1 LGSSKALL
9 AKRQGLTRSHK
20 VNRDEDLCFAS
31 TNNSSDVKQDI
42 RYAFR
47 MLRKQPGFGTI
58 AILTL
63 ALGIGANTAIFSIV
77 NAVLLRP
84 LPYRDADRI
93 MVLNESSGPGQ
104 DYSVALPDYFDWR
117 NDNTVFE
124 HLAATHKES
133 RNLSGIPGR
142 DPERVSCA
150 SVTRN
155 FFNVVG
161 VSPETGRI
169 FSEDEDKVGAPPVVV
184 ISDRL
189 WQRAFNRDPGLLG
202 RSITLHDQNFT
213 VIGVMPPQIT
223 SPQDTDAWFS
233 IMRRSNNPAWMDR
246 SHHPMIFVWGKLKPG
261 VTVDRARVEMKMIA
275 ARLERTYPETNG
287 KVYAVVTPLLE
298 NLVGKYR
305 TNLGLLLGAVGLVLL
320 IACANLANLFA
331 ARGAA
336 RAREFAIHAAVG
348 ATRGQIVKKLLIE
361 SFVIA
366 LLGGALGFFL
376 AIWVRDGLIALSPGN
391 VSRFHQIS
399 FDLPV
404 LGFTFL
410 VASLT
415 TMLFGLWPAWHTSQ
429 ADIQLAL
436 KAGSAGSGDP
446 PSAKR
451 ARDWLVVSEIALTLT
466 LLVAAGLVL
475 KSFSHLQSLLL
486 GYEPRALF
494 TARFELPWQKYNDRD
509 KINTFAKALLDK
521 VRSLPGVQNAA
532 VSSNGPLMGGWQTG
546 FWREENQR
554 PQPSDMLNSD
564 LEVVGGDYFSTLKV
578 PLLRGR
584 AFNERDTKDS
594 PRVIIIDQAM
604 AEQYFPGENPIGKRL
619 GVDPGNDNE
628 SYVMSEIVGVVARMR
643 FHAVDEMAPLPVIY
657 CSLGQAQRTSLTL
670 FVRSTMASTALER
683 AVRDAVTSIDSSLP
697 VFDARPMT
705 DRVRETWGA
714 QRLLSF
720 LFSVFAGLALV
731 LATIGLYGLLA
742 YTTLKRVPEI
752 GIRLALG
759 ARPAQIRALI
769 LSHGIQLLLIGSAIG
784 LVAAFGLSRALQSVL
799 FEVKG
804 IDPRIY
810 LGVGLI
816 LFGATLLAAWIP
828 ARRAS
833 RVDPIVAL
841 HTE

>member
-1 LGSSKALL
+1 
-9 AKRQGLTRSHK
+9 
-20 VNRDEDLCFAS
+20 
-31 TNNSSDVKQDI
+31 
-42 RYAFR
+42 
-47 MLRKQPGFGTI
+47 MLREQPGFSAI

-77 NAVLLRP
+77 NAVLLQP
-84 LPYRDADRI
+84 LGYPNADRI

-104 DYSVALPDYFDWR
+104 DYSVALPDYFDWQ

-133 RNLSGIPGR
+133 RKMSGIPGR
-142 DPERVSCA
+142 DPERISCA

-155 FFNVVG
+155 FFNIVG
-161 VSPETGRI
+161 LPPEIGRT
-169 FSEDEDKVGAPPVVV
+169 FSEDEDKVGARPLAV

-189 WQRAFNRDPGLLG
+189 WRRVFNGDPSVLG

-213 VIGVMPPQIT
+213 VIGVMPPQAT
-223 SPQDTDAWFS
+223 SPQDSDVWLS
-233 IMRRSNNPAWMDR
+233 MMRRSNNPVWMQR
-246 SHHPMIFVWGKLKPG
+246 FIHPMIYVWGKLKPG
-261 VTVDRARVEMKMIA
+261 VTLEQARTEMKGIA
-275 ARLERTYPETNG
+275 ARLEQTYPETN
-287 KVYAVVTPLLE
+287 KQVYAVVTPLLE
-298 NLVGKYR
+298 NLIGKYR
-305 TNLGLLLGAVGLVLL
+305 TNLGLLLAAEGLVLL

-336 RAREFAIHAAVG
+336 RSREFAIHAAVG

-366 LLGGALGFFL
+366 LIGGALGFL
-376 AIWVRDGLIALSPGN
+376 MAVWVRGGLIALSPGD
-391 VSRFHQIS
+391 VSRFQQIS

-410 VASLT
+410 IASLT
-415 TMLFGLWPAWHTSQ
+415 TVLFGLWPAWQ
-429 ADIQLAL
+429 ASHANVQLAL

-446 PSAKR
+446 RSAKR
-451 ARDWLVVSEIALTLT
+451 ARDWLVITEIALTLT

-475 KSFSHLQSLLL
+475 KSFSRLQSLSL
-486 GYEPRALF
+486 GYEPRGLF

-509 KINTFAKALLDK
+509 KINTFTRALLDK
-521 VRSLPGVQNAA
+521 VRVQPGVQNAA

-546 FWREENQR
+546 FWREENPR

-578 PLLRGR
+578 PLLQGR
-584 AFNERDTKDS
+584 TFNERDTKDS

-619 GVDPGNDNE
+619 GVAPGNDNE
-628 SYVMSEIVGVVARMR
+628 DFVMSEIVGVVARMR
-643 FHAVDEMAPLPVIY
+643 FHAFDEMAPLPVIY

-670 FVRSTMASTALER
+670 FVRSTMGSATLER
-683 AVRDAVTSIDSSLP
+683 LIRDAVTSIDSSLP
-697 VFDARPMT
+697 VFDARPMS
-705 DRVRETWGA
+705 DRVRATWGV

-720 LFSVFAGLALV
+720 LFSVFAGLALM

-742 YTTLKRVPEI
+742 YTTLKRIPEI

-769 LSHGIQLLLIGSAIG
+769 LSHGMQLLFIGSMIG
-784 LVAAFGLSRALQSVL
+784 LIAAFVLSRALQSVL
-799 FEVKG
+799 FEVRG

-816 LFGATLLAAWIP
+816 LFGAAFLAAWIP

-841 HTE
+841 RTEQ

>member
-1 LGSSKALL
+1 
-9 AKRQGLTRSHK
+9 
-20 VNRDEDLCFAS
+20 
-31 TNNSSDVKQDI
+31 VKQDI

-47 MLRKQPGFGTI
+47 MLRKQPGFSAI

-84 LPYRDADRI
+84 LPYPDANRI

-142 DPERVSCA
+142 EPERTSCA

-155 FFNVVG
+155 FFNVIG
-161 VSPETGRI
+161 LPPKIGRT
-169 FSEDEDKVGAPPVVV
+169 FSEDEDKVGAAPVVV

-189 WQRAFNRDPGLLG
+189 WQRAFNRDPAVLG
-202 RSITLHDQNFT
+202 RSITLHDQNYT
-213 VIGVMPPQIT
+213 VIGVMPRQMT
-223 SPQDTDAWFS
+223 SPQDTDAWLS
-233 IMRRSNNPAWMDR
+233 MMRRSNNSPWMER
-246 SHHPMIFVWGKLKPG
+246 FIHPMIYVWGKLKPG
-261 VTVDRARVEMKMIA
+261 VTVDQARVEMKTIA
-275 ARLERTYPETNG
+275 ARLEKTYPDTNG
-287 KVYAVVTPLLE
+287 QETAVVTPLLE

-320 IACANLANLFA
+320 IACVNLANLFA

-366 LLGGALGFFL
+366 LLGGALGFVL
-376 AIWVRDGLIALSPGN
+376 AAWIQDGLIALSPGD
-391 VSRFHQIS
+391 VSRFQQIS
-399 FDLPV
+399 FDLRV

-415 TMLFGLWPAWHTSQ
+415 TVLFGLWPAWQ
-429 ADIQLAL
+429 ASHADVQLAL
-436 KAGSAGSGDP
+436 KTGSAGSGDP

-451 ARDWLVVSEIALTLT
+451 ARDWLVISEIALTLT

-475 KSFSHLQSLLL
+475 KSFSRMQGLQL
-486 GYEPRALF
+486 GYEPRNLF
-494 TARFELPWQKYNDRD
+494 SARLELPWKTYSSRE
-509 KINTFAKALLDK
+509 KIGTFTKALLDK
-521 VRSLPGVQNAA
+521 VTALPGVH
-532 VSSNGPLMGGWQTG
+532 STGIGSNSPLMGGWQTG
-546 FWREENQR
+546 FWREEKGR

-564 LEVVGGDYFSTLKV
+564 LEVVTGDYFQTLKV

-584 AFNERDTKDS
+584 LFNERDTKDS
-594 PRVIIIDQAM
+594 PRVIVIDQAM

-619 GVDPGNDNE
+619 GVDPGNDE
-628 SYVMSEIVGVVARMR
+628 EGWVMSEIVGVVARMR
-643 FHAVDEMAPLPVIY
+643 FHAIDEMAPLPVIY
-657 CSLGQAQRTSLTL
+657 CSMAQAQRTSLGL
-670 FVRSTMASTALER
+670 FVRSSLSPASLSKSI
-683 AVRDAVTSIDSSLP
+683 RDVAASIDPNLP
-697 VFDARPMT
+697 VYDARPML
-705 DRVRETWGA
+705 DRVQETWGTH
-714 QRLLSF
+714 RLLSF

-742 YTTLKRVPEI
+742 YSTLKRVPEI

-769 LSHGIQLLLIGSAIG
+769 LSHGMQLLLIGSLIG
-784 LVAAFGLSRALQSVL
+784 LVAAFALSRALQSVL

-804 IDPRIY
+804 TDLKIY

-816 LFGATLLAAWIP
+816 LFAATLFASWIP

>member
-1 LGSSKALL
+1 
-9 AKRQGLTRSHK
+9 
-20 VNRDEDLCFAS
+20 
-31 TNNSSDVKQDI
+31 VKQDI

-47 MLRKQPGFGTI
+47 ILRKQPGFSAI

-84 LPYRDADRI
+84 LPYPDADRI

-117 NDNTVFE
+117 NDTTVFE

-142 DPERVSCA
+142 DPERISCA
-150 SVTRN
+150 SVTRD
-155 FFNVVG
+155 FFNIVG
-161 VSPETGRI
+161 LPPEIGRT
-169 FSEDEDKVGAPPVVV
+169 FSEDEDKVGGPPVVV
-184 ISDRL
+184 ITDRL
-189 WQRAFNRDPGLLG
+189 WRRVFNADPGVLG

-213 VIGVMPPQIT
+213 VIGVMPAQVT
-223 SPQDTDAWFS
+223 SPQDSDVWLS
-233 IMRRSNNPAWMDR
+233 MMRRSNNPAWMDR
-246 SHHPMIFVWGKLKPG
+246 SHHPMIYVWGKLKPG
-261 VTVDRARVEMKMIA
+261 VTVEQARTEMKGIA
-275 ARLERTYPETNG
+275 ARLEQAYPETN
-287 KVYAVVTPLLE
+287 KQVYAVVTPLLE

-348 ATRGQIVKKLLIE
+348 ATRGQLVKKLLIE
-361 SFVIA
+361 SFLIA
-366 LLGGALGFFL
+366 FLGGALGFFL
-376 AIWVRDGLIALSPGN
+376 AIWVRDGLIALSPGE

-399 FDLPV
+399 FDPPV

-410 VASLT
+410 IASLAT
-415 TMLFGLWPAWHTSQ
+415 VLFGLWPAWQASHT
-429 ADIQLAL
+429 DVQLAL
-436 KAGSAGSGDP
+436 KTGSAGSGDP

-451 ARDWLVVSEIALTLT
+451 ARDWLVISEIALTLT

-475 KSFSHLQSLLL
+475 KSFSRLQSLSL

-494 TARFELPWQKYNDRD
+494 TARFELPWQKYNDCD

-521 VRSLPGVQNAA
+521 MRGLPGVQNAA

-546 FWREENQR
+546 FWREENPR
-554 PQPSDMLNSD
+554 PQPSNMLNSD
-564 LEVVGGDYFSTLKV
+564 LEVVVGDYFSTLKV

-619 GVDPGNDNE
+619 GIDFGNDNE

-643 FHAVDEMAPLPVIY
+643 FHAIDEMAPLPVIY
-657 CSLGQAQRTSLTL
+657 CSLGQAKRTSLTL
-670 FVRSTMASTALER
+670 FVRSTMASAALER

-697 VFDARPMT
+697 VFDARPMN
-705 DRVRETWGA
+705 DRVHETWGV

-720 LFSVFAGLALV
+720 LLSIFAGLALV
-731 LATIGLYGLLA
+731 LATIGVYGLLA
-742 YTTLKRVPEI
+742 YTTLKRIPEI

-769 LSHGIQLLLIGSAIG
+769 LSHGVHLLLIGSVIG
-784 LVAAFGLSRALQSVL
+784 LVAAFALSRALQSVL

-804 IDPRIY
+804 IDPTIY

-841 HTE
+841 RTE

>member
-1 LGSSKALL
+1 MSNFRLAL
-9 AKRQGLTRSHK
+9 RQLIK
-20 VNRDEDLCFAS
+20 NP
-31 TNNSSDVKQDI
+31 
-42 RYAFR
+42 AFSAVAV
-47 MLRKQPGFGTI
+47 I
-58 AILTL
+58 TL

-84 LPYRDADRI
+84 LPYPDADRI

-155 FFNVVG
+155 LFNVVG
-161 VSPETGRI
+161 MSAQIGRS

-189 WQRAFNRDPGLLG
+189 WRRAFNADPSVLG
-202 RSITLHDQNFT
+202 RSITLHDQNYT
-213 VIGVMPPQIT
+213 VIGVMPPQMT
-223 SPQDTDAWFS
+223 SPQDTDVWLS
-233 IMRRSNNPAWMDR
+233 MMRRSNNPAWIDR
-246 SHHPMIFVWGKLKPG
+246 SHHPMIYVWGKLKPG
-261 VTVDRARVEMKMIA
+261 VTVDQARTEMKGIA
-275 ARLERTYPETNG
+275 ARLEKTYPDTNG
-287 KVYAVVTPLLE
+287 GETTVVTPLLD

-348 ATRGQIVKKLLIE
+348 ATRGQIIKKLLSE
-361 SFVIA
+361 SFLIA
-366 LLGGALGFFL
+366 LIGGALGFLF
-376 AIWVRDGLIALSPGN
+376 AVWVRSGLIALSPGD
-391 VSRFHQIS
+391 VSRFQQIS

-410 VASLT
+410 IASLT
-415 TMLFGLWPAWHTSQ
+415 TVLFGLWPAWQ
-429 ADIQLAL
+429 ASHANVQLAL
-436 KAGSAGSGDP
+436 KEGSSGGGDP

-451 ARDWLVVSEIALTLT
+451 ARDWLVISEIALTLT

-475 KSFSHLQSLLL
+475 KSFSKMQTLQL
-486 GYEPRALF
+486 GYEPRNLF
-494 TARFELPWQKYNDRD
+494 SARFELPWKTYSSRE
-509 KINTFAKALLDK
+509 KIGTFTKALLDK
-521 VRSLPGVQNAA
+521 VSAIPGVQSAGIG
-532 VSSNGPLMGGWQTG
+532 SNSPLMGGWQTG
-546 FWREENQR
+546 FYREGSR
-554 PQPSDMLNSD
+554 PVLQSNMPSAD
-564 LEVVGGDYFSTLKV
+564 LEVITGDYFQTFKV

-584 AFNERDTKDS
+584 TFNERDTKDS
-594 PRVIIIDQAM
+594 PRVIVIDQAM
-604 AEQYFPGENPIGKRL
+604 AEQVFPGEDPIGKRL
-619 GVDPGNDNE
+619 AVEAGNDE
-628 SYVMSEIVGVVARMR
+628 EGYVMSEIVGVVGRMR
-643 FHAVDEMAPLPVIY
+643 FHAIDEMAPLPIIY
-657 CSLGQAQRTSLTL
+657 CSMAQVQRTSLGL
-670 FVRSTMASTALER
+670 FVRSSMSAATLSKSI
-683 AVRDAVTSIDSSLP
+683 RDVAASIDPNQP
-697 VFDARPMT
+697 VFDARPML
-705 DRVRETWGA
+705 DRVQETWGTH
-714 QRLLSF
+714 RLLSF
-720 LFSVFAGLALV
+720 LFSIFAGLALV

-742 YTTLKRVPEI
+742 YTTLKRVREI

-759 ARPAQIRALI
+759 ARPAQIRALV
-769 LSHGIQLLLIGSAIG
+769 LSHGLQLLLIGSVFG
-784 LVAAFGLSRALQSVL
+784 LVAAFALSRALQSVL

-810 LGVGLI
+810 LSVGAL
-816 LFGATLLAAWIP
+816 LFAATFLASWIP

-833 RVDPIVAL
+833 RVDPIQAL
-841 HTE
+841 REQ

>member
-1 LGSSKALL
+1 MLL
-9 AKRQGLTRSHK
+9 Q
-20 VNRDEDLCFAS
+20 DL
-31 TNNSSDVKQDI
+31 
-42 RYAFR
+42 RYALR
-47 MLRKQPGFGTI
+47 MLAKQPGFTAI
-58 AILTL
+58 AVLTL
-63 ALGIGANTAIFSIV
+63 ALGIGANTAIFSVI

-84 LPYRDADRI
+84 LPYPNAGRI
-93 MVLNESSGPGQ
+93 MVLNESSGSGQ
-104 DYSVALPDYFDWR
+104 DFSVALPDYFDWQKESK
-117 NDNTVFE
+117 TFE
-124 HLAATHKES
+124 HLACTHKES

-142 DPERVSCA
+142 EPERVSCA

-155 FFNVVG
+155 FFDVIG
-161 VSPETGRI
+161 LSPEIGRV
-169 FSEDEDKVGAPPVVV
+169 FSADEDKVGAPPVAV

-189 WQRAFNRDPGLLG
+189 WQRAFNRSPKVIGQ
-202 RSITLHDQNFT
+202 SITLHDQNFT
-213 VIGVMPPQIT
+213 LIGVMPPQMT
-223 SPQDTDAWFS
+223 SPQDSDVWLS
-233 IMRRSNNPAWMDR
+233 LMRRSNNPAWMDR
-246 SHHPMIFVWGKLKPG
+246 SHHPMMFIWGRLKANAD
-261 VTVDRARVEMKMIA
+261 VDLARSEMKTIA
-275 ARLERTYPETNG
+275 ARLEQAYPETNKG
-287 KVYAVVTPLLE
+287 ETAIVTPLID
-298 NLVGKYR
+298 NLVGKYH
-305 TNLGLLLGAVGLVLL
+305 TNLTLLLGAVGLVLL

-336 RAREFAIHAAVG
+336 RTREFAIHAAVG
-348 ATRGQIVKKLLIE
+348 ATRGEIIKKLLIE

-366 LLGGALGFFL
+366 VIGGVVGFFL
-376 AIWVRDGLIALSPGN
+376 AVWVREGLIALSPGD

-410 VASLT
+410 IASIT
-415 TMLFGLWPAWHTSQ
+415 TVLFGLWPAWQ
-429 ADIQLAL
+429 ASHADVQHAL
-436 KAGSAGSGDP
+436 KEGSAGSGDP
-446 PSAKR
+446 PSARR
-451 ARDWLVVSEIALTLT
+451 ARDWFVISEIALTLT

-475 KSFSHLQSLLL
+475 KSFSRLQSLSL
-486 GYEPRALF
+486 GYEARALF
-494 TARFELPWQKYNDRD
+494 TARFELPWRVYNNRD
-509 KINTFAKALLDK
+509 KINTFSKALLDK
-521 VRSLPGVQNAA
+521 VRTIPGVQSAA
-532 VSSNGPLMGGWQTG
+532 ISSNGPLMGGWQTG
-546 FWREENQR
+546 FWREENPR

-628 SYVMSEIVGVVARMR
+628 SYVMSEIVGVVARLR
-643 FHAVDEMAPLPVIY
+643 FHAVDEMAPMPVIY
-657 CSLGQAQRTSLTL
+657 CSLGQTQRTSLTL
-670 FVRSTMASTALER
+670 FVRSAMASAALER
-683 AVRDAVTSIDSSLP
+683 AVRDAVTSIDSSMP
-697 VFDARPMT
+697 VFDARPMS

-769 LSHGIQLLLIGSAIG
+769 FSHGMQLLLIGSVIG
-784 LVAAFGLSRALQSVL
+784 LFTAFALSRALQSML
-799 FEVKG
+799 FETSG
-804 IDPRIY
+804 LDPRIY
-810 LGVGLI
+810 LGVGAL
-816 LFGATLLAAWIP
+816 LFSATFLASWIP

-833 RVDPIVAL
+833 RVDPIIAL
-841 HTE
+841 RAE

>member
-1 LGSSKALL
+1 MNNFRL
-9 AKRQGLTRSHK
+9 AIRQ
-20 VNRDEDLCFAS
+20 F
-31 TNNSSDVKQDI
+31 VKNP
-42 RYAFR
+42 AFSAV
-47 MLRKQPGFGTI
+47 

-84 LPYRDADRI
+84 LPYPDADRI

-155 FFNVVG
+155 LFNVVG
-161 VSPETGRI
+161 MSAQIGRS

-189 WQRAFNRDPGLLG
+189 WRRAFNADPSALG
-202 RSITLHDQNFT
+202 RSINLHDQNYT
-213 VIGVMPPQIT
+213 VIGVMPPQMT
-223 SPQDTDAWFS
+223 SPQDTAVWLS
-233 IMRRSNNPAWMDR
+233 MMRRSNNPAWMDR
-246 SHHPMIFVWGKLKPG
+246 SHHPMIYVWGKLKPG
-261 VTVDRARVEMKMIA
+261 VTVDQARTEMKGIA
-275 ARLERTYPETNG
+275 ARLEKTYPDTNG
-287 KVYAVVTPLLE
+287 GETAVVTPLLD

-348 ATRGQIVKKLLIE
+348 ATRGQIIKKLLSE
-361 SFVIA
+361 SFLIA
-366 LLGGALGFFL
+366 LLGGALGFLF
-376 AIWVRDGLIALSPGN
+376 AVWVRSGLIALSPGD
-391 VSRFHQIS
+391 VSRFQQIS

-410 VASLT
+410 IASLT
-415 TMLFGLWPAWHTSQ
+415 TVLFGLWPAWQ
-429 ADIQLAL
+429 ASHANVQLAL
-436 KAGSAGSGDP
+436 KEGSSGSGDP

-451 ARDWLVVSEIALTLT
+451 ARDWLVISEIALTLT

-475 KSFSHLQSLLL
+475 KSFSKMQTLQL
-486 GYEPRALF
+486 GYEPRNLF
-494 TARFELPWQKYNDRD
+494 SARFELPWKTYSSRE
-509 KINTFAKALLDK
+509 KIGTFTKALLDK
-521 VRSLPGVQNAA
+521 VSAIPGVQTAA
-532 VSSNGPLMGGWQTG
+532 IGSNSPLMGGWQTG
-546 FWREENQR
+546 FYREGSR
-554 PQPSDMLNSD
+554 PVLQSNMPSAD
-564 LEVVGGDYFSTLKV
+564 LEAITGDYFQTFKV

-584 AFNERDTKDS
+584 TFNERDTKDS
-594 PRVIIIDQAM
+594 PRVIVIDQGM
-604 AEQYFPGENPIGKRL
+604 AEQVFPGEDPIGKRL
-619 GVDPGNDNE
+619 AVEAGNDE
-628 SYVMSEIVGVVARMR
+628 EGYVMSEIVGVVGRMR
-643 FHAVDEMAPLPVIY
+643 FHAIDEMAPLPIIY
-657 CSLGQAQRTSLTL
+657 CSMAQVQRTSLGL
-670 FVRSTMASTALER
+670 FVRSSMGAAALSKSI
-683 AVRDAVTSIDSSLP
+683 RDVAASIDPNQP
-697 VFDARPMT
+697 VFDARPML
-705 DRVRETWGA
+705 DRVQETWGTH
-714 QRLLSF
+714 RLLSF
-720 LFSVFAGLALV
+720 LFSIFAGLALL

-742 YTTLKRVPEI
+742 YTTLKRVREI

-759 ARPAQIRALI
+759 ARPAQIRTLV
-769 LSHGIQLLLIGSAIG
+769 LSHGLQLLLIGSVFG
-784 LVAAFGLSRALQSVL
+784 LVAAFALSRALQSVL

-804 IDPRIY
+804 IDPKIY
-810 LGVGLI
+810 LSVGAL
-816 LFGATLLAAWIP
+816 LFTATFLASWIP

-833 RVDPIVAL
+833 RVDPIQAL
-841 HTE
+841 RE